1 MEEFIKNLLQ
11 AVILAAVPV
20 ITAYFCKW
28 LDAKK
33 KQTVA
38 ATENECAKA
47 LIEDAMSAVERA
59 VKVINQTYVDALK
72 KQNSFSVE
80 NQKEAFQMCYDTA
93 LQLMKQE
100 AADYIAEAY
109 GSLSLWLSAQIEAQ
123 VKDQKAA

>member
-11 AVILAAVPV
+11 AVIIAAVPI
-20 ITAYFCKW
+20 ITTYLCKW
-28 LDAKK
+28 LAAKK
-33 KQTVA
+33 DQAVA

-47 LIEDAMSAVERA
+47 LIGDAMSAVERA

-72 KQNSFSVE
+72 KQNNFSVE

-93 LQLMKQE
+93 VHLMTQE

-123 VKDQKAA
+123 VKEQKAA